1 MLMPPDIG
9 FTLSNQSFEIWLQK
23 PHDFATVRCA
33 LRTLKTRWPDV
44 ILPDVEIA
52 LAEALNN
59 IAEHGGATVVGQP
72 VYVRWSHSYGILN
85 LWIQDSGR
93 LIPKHIWAEP
103 HLPKTECTLD
113 DLPEGGFGWSLI
125 HSVCLDVKYYRQGS
139 QNFLHLQFEASNT
152 P

>member
-1 MLMPPDIG
+1 MPPDIG

-59 IAEHGGATVVGQP
+59 IAEHGGATVVGRP
-72 VYVRWSHSYGILN
+72 ICINWSHASGILD
-85 LWIQDSGR
+85 LCIQDYGR
-93 LIPKHIWAEP
+93 HIPQPIWSTP
-103 HLPKTECTLD
+103 HLPTTECHLD
-113 DLPEGGFGWSLI
+113 DLPEGGFGWSMI
-125 HSVCLDVKYYRQGS
+125 HAICLDVKYDRQGL